1 MKFELAKL
9 LTPDDIRKRIKP
21 LIIIEDHMTSIDEY
35 RKLYS
40 MVYSILDESFEEES
54 CRKYPVSFKFRKK
67 DTQTYNME
75 LRHFLVHLFLWLPLI
90 DIFDVLDMDD
100 SFILDCYTKIN
111 SKDLNNFINDVIID
125 NLIECNL
132 SVAIIGTR
140 MSESLHLLRK
150 IGLQFSILMG
160 LSVDIQD
167 FQDIYQNND
176 RMQELMTVTFP
187 SNMQPHEI
195 EKELGK
201 IQDEAVEIFKN
212 AKGNP
217 IGVMLNAGSGIK
229 TKQLTEFCMNI
240 ALKPNISGK
249 TIPTP
254 INSNYLI
261 GGLNTPSS
269 IYIDS
274 SAAVKSMVMN
284 KKVMGKAGHFGKIVL
299 LLAHTLSLSKTT
311 TDCGTH
317 HTLPIFIKDDKFLKK
332 YNNRFYKM
340 DKDSDLMLL
349 KYKRDKHLIGRTIYL
364 RSPITCALENHVCQK
379 CFGFNANINYDIAD
393 GVAGFGSEE
402 ITKVINQSI
411 LSAKHLLTT
420 ISEVIKFNDAFY
432 KFFDIIEGEI
442 IPKDVDE
449 VLEDIEDYAIYI
461 PLSEVKRTDDM
472 DDDSSFNTFIDTA
485 FYIINNKTGE
495 HIEIDCSGKE
505 LYLSEELIESVNK
518 NKQIKFIDLENGESL
533 FNIEID
539 NNELTKPLYDIM
551 SLLNKDLSKTEPWT
565 LESISQKLTE
575 LLIMS
580 GIDASALQGELIL
593 NRLIRDPDD
602 LFNRPDFTGKIL
614 PRYEVKTVSFCLENN
629 TSPILGTSFQFLK
642 RQLLNDNTFTKKFAP
657 GYLDPL
663 YKKEI
668 STAGLKSYMTA
679 IK

>member
-54 CRKYPVSFKFRKK
+54 CRKYPVAFKFRKK

-167 FQDIYQNND
+167 FQDIYHNND

-212 AKGNP
+212 TKGNP

-284 KKVMGKAGHFGKIVL
+284 KKVIDILV
-299 LLAHTLSLSKTT
+299 TT
-311 TDCGTH
+311 
-317 HTLPIFIKDDKFLKK
+317 
-332 YNNRFYKM
+332 YR
-340 DKDSDLMLL
+340 
-349 KYKRDKHLIGRTIYL
+349 
-364 RSPITCALENHVCQK
+364 EVC
-379 CFGFNANINYDIAD
+379 
-393 GVAGFGSEE
+393 
-402 ITKVINQSI
+402 
-411 LSAKHLLTT
+411 
-420 ISEVIKFNDAFY
+420 
-432 KFFDIIEGEI
+432 
-442 IPKDVDE
+442 
-449 VLEDIEDYAIYI
+449 
-461 PLSEVKRTDDM
+461 
-472 DDDSSFNTFIDTA
+472 
-485 FYIINNKTGE
+485 
-495 HIEIDCSGKE
+495 
-505 LYLSEELIESVNK
+505 
-518 NKQIKFIDLENGESL
+518 
-533 FNIEID
+533 
-539 NNELTKPLYDIM
+539 
-551 SLLNKDLSKTEPWT
+551 
-565 LESISQKLTE
+565 
-575 LLIMS
+575 
-580 GIDASALQGELIL
+580 
-593 NRLIRDPDD
+593 
-602 LFNRPDFTGKIL
+602 
-614 PRYEVKTVSFCLENN
+614 
-629 TSPILGTSFQFLK
+629 
-642 RQLLNDNTFTKKFAP
+642 
-657 GYLDPL
+657 
-663 YKKEI
+663 
-668 STAGLKSYMTA
+668 
-679 IK
+679 